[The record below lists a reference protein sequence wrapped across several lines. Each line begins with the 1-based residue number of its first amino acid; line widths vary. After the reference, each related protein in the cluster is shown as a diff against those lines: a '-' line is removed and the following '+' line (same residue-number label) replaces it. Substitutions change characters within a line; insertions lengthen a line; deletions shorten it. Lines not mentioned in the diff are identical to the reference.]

1 MKKTKHIFKTP
12 NFEWLS
18 QAYFSNPEQR
28 VHIPKGDVLI
38 LQGQFNDRLYL
49 VINGLLIG
57 YDEGDNGER
66 YEVFR
71 ATPRM
76 FIGVYSFF
84 SRTNSSLSTVVAEED
99 SELAFI
105 DRNQKVAVDSKC
117 ESLDEEF
124 MPMMVT
130 ELMYRQRQVQD
141 IAKQKENA
149 IKKLMEAQKLAS
161 LGQMAAGIAH
171 ELNNAIA
178 VLKRNT
184 EWIRDELIKLWQKN
198 RPNEF
203 IFFKQGINRGR
214 NLSSMQIRKRTR
226 ELMKKYSLPE
236 NSAEQMAQMDYLPE
250 DILKIS
256 KKSKISLEEL
266 YSFWEAGSTLHD
278 MHTAISH
285 ASHVVGS
292 IKALGAGKSEYTQT
306 LDINQTIQESVSL
319 LHNSLK
325 QITVKEVLKPVPLIL
340 ANKGEL
346 IQVWTNL
353 FKNAYESLISKND
366 LRPVLWIFS
375 EFIEGNIVVKIQ
387 DNGPGIS
394 KNILSKIF
402 EPKFTT
408 KMSGQIVGLGL
419 GLAIV
424 RKIIHSYNGQI
435 FVESQPGKTIFTI
448 QIPVGGRHG
457 KS

>member
-1 MKKTKHIFKTP
+1 MKQNFKTP
-12 NFEWLS
+12 NFDWLS
-18 QAYFSNPEQR
+18 KAYFS
-28 VHIPKGDVLI
+28 IPKQRIHLPKSDVLI

-49 VINGLLIG
+49 VIKGLLIG
-57 YDEGDNGER
+57 YGEEDDGER

-76 FIGVYSFF
+76 FIGVYSYF
-84 SRTNSSLSTVVAEED
+84 SKTNSSLATVVAEED

-105 DRNQKVAVDSKC
+105 DRKQKVAADSKC
-117 ESLDEEF
+117 ASLEEEF

-130 ELMYRQRQVQD
+130 ELMYRQKQVQE
-141 IAKQKENA
+141 IAKQKESA

-203 IFFKQGINRGR
+203 IFFKQGISRGR
-214 NLSSMQIRKRTR
+214 YLSNMQIRKRSR
-226 ELMKKYSLPE
+226 ELMKKYSILE
-236 NSAEQMAQMDYLPE
+236 NSAEQLAQMDYLPE

-256 KKSKISLEEL
+256 RKSQKTLDEL

-278 MHTAISH
+278 MFTATSH
-285 ASHVVGS
+285 ASHVVNS
-292 IKALGAGKSEYTQT
+292 IKSLGAEKSVRNQN
-306 LDINQTIQESVSL
+306 LDINQSIKESLSL
-319 LHNSLK
+319 MHNSLK
-325 QITVKEVLKPVPLIL
+325 QITVKEFLKPLPLIL
-340 ANKGEL
+340 ANQGEL

-353 FKNAYESLISKND
+353 IKNAYESLMIKTNV
-366 LRPVLWIFS
+366 RPVIWVFS
-375 EFIEGNIVVKIQ
+375 EYKGGKIEIKIQ

-394 KNILSKIF
+394 KNILTKIF

-408 KMSGQIVGLGL
+408 KMNGHIVGLGL

-424 RKIIHSYNGQI
+424 RKIIHSYDGQI
-435 FVESQPGKTIFTI
+435 TVDSVPGKTIFTI
-448 QIPVGGRHG
+448 QFPVGGNHG
-457 KS
+457 ET